1 MELRVFNRNIEFLG
15 ILRNVNVFRRKRK
28 YSEAAEYELKCML
41 NENNRELLKED
52 NIIIDWQE
60 DKEEFEGCEIKTI
73 AADIDSKGK
82 LLSVKGFGLSI
93 YLKRRIIEG
102 TENINTDVFSAVF
115 NLVDKNCINPANS
128 LRKVNKLVL
137 GNKPIN
143 GEKLQMQIS
152 NKNLYDTVCS
162 ISKTYEI
169 GFDILINPFTK
180 QFIFKVYKGLDRSI
194 EQSENDRAVFDVAFD
209 NVEEE
214 HYERDKENYR
224 NMVYIAGEGIG
235 AGRTVLT
242 INNTASGLDR
252 HELFVD
258 ARDLQSEIGEETLT
272 EEQYNNVLIER
283 GKAKLSDYKL
293 TESFDGKIKLNGT
306 LEYGVDYNLGDIVT
320 RQSEDIGVLVN
331 TRITEIEEVYEGDK
345 ITIAPTF
352 GYGAPDLIKK
362 IKARYE

>member
-1 MELRVFNRNIEFLG
+1 MELRVFNRDIEFLG

-28 YSEAAEYELKCML
+28 YSEAAEYELRCQL
-41 NENNRELLKED
+41 NEHNRELLKED
-52 NIIIDWQE
+52 NIIIDWRE
-60 DKEEFEGCEIKTI
+60 DKDEFEGCEIKTI
-73 AADIDSKGK
+73 AADIDSKCK
-82 LLSVKGFGLSI
+82 IVSVKGFGLAI

-128 LRKVNKLVL
+128 LRKIDRLVL
-137 GNKPIN
+137 GNKPYTE
-143 GEKLQMQIS
+143 EKFQMQVS
-152 NKNLYDTVCS
+152 NKNLYETVCS
-162 ISKTYEI
+162 IARTYEI
-169 GFDILINPFTK
+169 GFDVLINPFTK

-194 EQSENDRAVFDVAFD
+194 GQSENDRAIFDVAFD

-224 NMVYIAGEGIG
+224 NMVYIAGEGVG
-235 AGRTVLT
+235 AGRTILT
-242 INNTASGLDR
+242 INDSASGLDR

-258 ARDLQSEIGEETLT
+258 ARDLQSDTGDESLT
-272 EEQYNNVLIER
+272 DEQYNNVLIER

-293 TESFDGKIKLNGT
+293 TESFDGKIKITGT

-352 GYGAPDLIKK
+352 GYGAPGLVEK